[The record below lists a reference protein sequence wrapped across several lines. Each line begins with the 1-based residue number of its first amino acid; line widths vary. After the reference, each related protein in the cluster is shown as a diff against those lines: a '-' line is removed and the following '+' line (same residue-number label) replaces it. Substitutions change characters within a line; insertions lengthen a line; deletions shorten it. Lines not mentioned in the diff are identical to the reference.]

1 MHKDHRPACHA
12 FRLEKV
18 KGLPRARAVFDPLLR
33 PRTQTFAKGFGLLLP
48 TGRIGICT
56 LDMGC
61 VGIGI
66 IQLHGAD
73 PLNVNWTIIPIVALG
88 SQTNSRRMH
97 MTASTTDLKSMLKD
111 PSLLETRAYIG
122 GKWVDGEDGTFDV
135 TNPSRGDVVAKVANL
150 SRAQVAGAIAQAEAA
165 QKEWAKWTGKER
177 AAVMRKW
184 FDLMMA
190 NQDDLGMILT
200 AEQGKPLAE
209 AKGEIAYGA
218 SFIEF
223 FGEQAKR
230 IYGETIPGH
239 QRDKRITVIKQPI
252 GVAASITPW
261 NFPNAM
267 ITRKAAPALA
277 AGCAFVARPA
287 AETPLSAIVMGVLA
301 ERAGIPAGVFNVVP
315 SSSSSA
321 IGKEFC
327 ENPAVRKLT
336 FTGSTEVGR
345 ILMKQAADQV
355 MKCSMELGGNAPF
368 IVFDDADLDAAV
380 EGAIL
385 CKFRNNGQTC
395 VCANRIYVQAGVYDA
410 FAAKLVKAVEK
421 LKVGDGFEEG
431 VALGPLI
438 NPAAGEKV
446 KEHIDD
452 AKAKGATIALGANGA
467 MDGNFLAPTIMTG
480 VTQDMKVAQE
490 ETFGPLAPLF
500 KFDTEDDV
508 IAMANDT
515 IFGLA
520 SYFYAKDLSRVYKVA
535 EALEYGIVGVN
546 TGLISTEVAPFGG
559 VKQSGLGREGSHHGI
574 EDYLEMKYICM
585 SV

>member
-1 MHKDHRPACHA
+1 MT
-12 FRLEKV
+12 E
-18 KGLPRARAVFDPLLR
+18 
-33 PRTQTFAKGFGLLLP
+33 
-48 TGRIGICT
+48 
-56 LDMGC
+56 
-61 VGIGI
+61 
-66 IQLHGAD
+66 
-73 PLNVNWTIIPIVALG
+73 
-88 SQTNSRRMH
+88 TN
-97 MTASTTDLKSMLKD
+97 LKSLLND
-111 PSLLETRAYIG
+111 PSLLAEKAYSNGEWIEGEG
-122 GKWVDGEDGTFDV
+122 GTYDV
-135 TNPSRGDVVAKVANL
+135 TNPARGDVIAKVADM
-150 SRAQVAGAIAQAEAA
+150 SRAQVASTIAGAEAA

-177 AAVMRKW
+177 ATVLRKW
-184 FDLMMA
+184 FDLMMENA
-190 NQDDLGMILT
+190 DDLATILT

-209 AKGEIAYGA
+209 AKGEVGYGA

-223 FGEQAKR
+223 FAEEAKR

-277 AGCAFVARPA
+277 AGCAFVGRPA
-287 AETPLSAIVMGVLA
+287 AETPLSATVMGVLA
-301 ERAGIPAGVFNVVP
+301 ERAGIPKGVFNIVT
-315 SSSSSA
+315 SSRSSDV
-321 IGKEFC
+321 GKEFC

-345 ILMKQAADQV
+345 ILLRQAADSV

-380 EGAIL
+380 EGAIM

-395 VCANRIYVQAGVYDA
+395 VCANRIYVQAGVYDT
-410 FAAKLVKAVEK
+410 FAAKLKDAVSK
-421 LKVGDGFEEG
+421 MKIGDGMEDG

-438 NPAAGEKV
+438 NADAIDKV
-446 KEHIDD
+446 QEHVAD
-452 AKAKGATIALGANGA
+452 AKSKGAEVILGGGEP
-467 MDGNFLAPTIMTG
+467 MEGTGYFLPPTIVTG
-480 VTQDMKVAQE
+480 CTQDMQVATD
-490 ETFGPLAPLF
+490 ETFGPFAPLF
-500 KFDTEDDV
+500 KFENEDDV

-535 EALEYGIVGVN
+535 ETLEYGIVGVN
-546 TGLISTEVAPFGG
+546 TGIISTEVAPFGG